1 MQYKVLI
8 ELLDSLITSKSK
20 QAPQTFKNRPEST
33 NIEKLKMRNQLK
45 SENVTGTDGA
55 AIQDED
61 EENYSDEEIANDP
74 DEDEDTTNFVNNGQN
89 RPTN

>member
-1 MQYKVLI
+1 M
-8 ELLDSLITSKSK
+8 
-20 QAPQTFKNRPEST
+20 
-33 NIEKLKMRNQLK
+33 
-45 SENVTGTDGA
+45 TGTDGA